1 MPQRSS
7 KRRAGYTLVEILL
20 AMLVFSIAITTIL
33 ALLARSI
40 EQVNRIVLKDEAMR
54 LSGAVEE
61 YMRAQPFNT
70 AYAIV
75 SSARVLNAFNYRALP
90 ATSGTGSEG
99 NLPTRAD
106 PADRSGIMGKD
117 FLVVPG
123 VSSLPDGD
131 STLMKFFFAREG
143 RWFKVRL
150 TLSATNPIPGP
161 TPLPANPDT
170 YPHAVVVVYAEFYA
184 VSTPQ
189 ITVMPWASTPPANPV
204 FAYNF
209 AVRR

>member
-1 MPQRSS
+1 MPL
-7 KRRAGYTLVEILL
+7 RRTQDRGGYTLVEILL
-20 AMLVFSIAITTIL
+20 AMLVFAIAITTIL

-70 AYAIV
+70 AYGLLA
-75 SSARVLNAFNYRALP
+75 SGQVLNAFNYRAAP
-90 ATSGTGSEG
+90 VTSGSGTEG
-99 NLPTRAD
+99 NLPTRN
-106 PADRSGIMGKD
+106 PPEDRSGIMGTD
-117 FLVVPG
+117 YWVVPG
-123 VSSLPDGD
+123 VSSLPPGD
-131 STLMKFFFAREG
+131 SSLVNFFRAREG

-150 TLSATNPIPGP
+150 TLSGTNPIADPA
-161 TPLPANPDT
+161 LMPANPDT
-170 YPHAVVVVYAEFYA
+170 YPHAVVVIYAEFYA
-184 VSTPQ
+184 VSNPAVVTPWTQ
-189 ITVMPWASTPPANPV
+189 GMTPV